1 MNRKGGVL
9 EGREVRAVAARAA
22 MTLLPVDAR
31 PERPEREFG
40 HLERLNAQRN
50 ADDGDHRT
58 NPISTQE
65 ITIANPPKTIHR
77 ILPMI
82 LIAGSL
88 RSTIFRKTPDG
99 ISDLHSMVLV

>member
-1 MNRKGGVL
+1 MMV
-9 EGREVRAVAARAA
+9 
-22 MTLLPVDAR
+22 T
-31 PERPEREFG
+31 
-40 HLERLNAQRN
+40 
-50 ADDGDHRT
+50 HRT

-65 ITIANPPKTIHR
+65 IAIANPPKTIHR

-99 ISDLHSMVLV
+99 MSDLHSMVLVLDEAGPGTGPCVLKR

>member
-22 MTLLPVDAR
+22 MTLQPVDAR

-50 ADDGDHRT
+50 ADDGD
-58 NPISTQE
+58 
-65 ITIANPPKTIHR
+65 A
-77 ILPMI
+77 
-82 LIAGSL
+82 
-88 RSTIFRKTPDG
+88 
-99 ISDLHSMVLV
+99 